1 MSGAGDWWPIF
12 PGYCDPMAVYQG
24 NTEGQHRFVGQS
36 FTAGIISL
44 RSLPCPSPA
53 GHMLVNPACYP
64 GKIFIIMEGECKL
77 VWLTDDAGTPPPVPL
92 TLAQHSALHHHGMT
106 AGQQTSAALAAAAAA
121 VATAVLEMSP
131 VPSAESCG

>member
-1 MSGAGDWWPIF
+1 
-12 PGYCDPMAVYQG
+12 
-24 NTEGQHRFVGQS
+24 
-36 FTAGIISL
+36 
-44 RSLPCPSPA
+44 
-53 GHMLVNPACYP
+53 MLVNPACYP

-131 VPSAESCG
+131 APSAESCG